1 MTMQVTARHL
11 IHRTAKEVVRH
22 ALTRLAMH
30 RLVDSVR
37 SAKGF
42 SVGHFRNGT
51 LAARFGEIYD
61 VGLWTGG
68 TGDVPLSGTGS
79 TLAATRSVRE
89 GLPSLLR
96 AIGAETLLDVG
107 CGDLTWMSAIDLG
120 IDYIGVDVVESVVRR
135 NIEMHGSA
143 RRRFY
148 CRDAMIGDLP
158 DADTVLCRE
167 VLFHLGFAEIAAVL
181 RNVGAKR
188 RRWLIATTD
197 ASTLF
202 NADIRCGDYRVLNLR
217 LAPFRFPEPDHWLD
231 DSAQIPG
238 RRLAVW
244 SFDRLPA
251 CGR

>member
-1 MTMQVTARHL
+1 MQVKATHL
-11 IHRTAKEVVRH
+11 IERTAKEIVRH
-22 ALTRLAMH
+22 ALTRLALH
-30 RLVDSVR
+30 GIVDGIR

-42 SVGHFRNGT
+42 SVGHYRSGS
-51 LAARFGEIYD
+51 LAARFGEIYE

-79 TLAATRSVRE
+79 TLAATRSIRE
-89 GLPSLLR
+89 GLPALLQK
-96 AIGAETLLDVG
+96 IGAEALLDVG
-107 CGDLTWMSAIDLG
+107 CGDLTWMSTIDLG
-120 IDYIGVDVVESVVRR
+120 IDYVGVDVVESVVRR
-135 NIEMHGSA
+135 NIEAYGSE
-143 RRRFY
+143 RRRFL
-148 CRDAMIGDLP
+148 CRDAMTGDLP
-158 DADTVLCRE
+158 EADTVLCRE

-181 RNVGAKR
+181 RNIASKP

-217 LAPFRFPEPDHWLD
+217 LSPFGFPEPDHWID

-244 SFDRLPA
+244 SFDRLPV
-251 CGR
+251 